1 MEYDKLV
8 DTIVHEV
15 LKKINRNI
23 VESTNEK
30 VAVIFDKD
38 DLQKYSNIMSPEYKV
53 VLYEDNIRDCSVV
66 IITKLCLKTMANLA
80 NLISST
86 REEEFIIK
94 MLMEGKKVYIDYE
107 GLIYKK
113 YKNSAPKQVYN
124 KFLEFEGVLKNY
136 GIEIMNNSLNKI
148 NKTTIAKEEAIVINK
163 NLITEAD
170 VRKQYL
176 MGNKVICIENK
187 SIITPLAKDYI
198 KINHIEILK

>member
-15 LKKINRNI
+15 LTKINTDI
-23 VESTNEK
+23 FQGTNEK
-30 VAVIFDKD
+30 IAVIFDKD

-86 REEEFIIK
+86 KEEEFIIK
-94 MLMEGKKVYIDYE
+94 MLMKGKKIYVADE

-136 GIEIMNNSLNKI
+136 GIEIMNSYLNKT
-148 NKTTIAKEEAIVINK
+148 NTTTIEKEETVVINK

-176 MGNKVICIENK
+176 MGNKAICINSK

-198 KINHIEILK
+198 KINNIEILK